1 MIKNTWKIVDDNR
14 TNEKSRLKAM
24 SVIQE
29 CYKYKTEMLETES
42 RLNQMNNVYKQMLVN
57 EKELTRRENALKTFL
72 EGRKLTQR
80 EVNFATDPNSIF

>member
-80 EVNFATDPNSIF
+80 EVNFATDPNSVF